1 MKALYYMGPKNL
13 KMDDIDIPKNSS
25 KQYLIKVVS
34 CGICGSDFE
43 GYLGKTGR
51 RTPPMIMGHE
61 FSGTIESLPTEINPK
76 YSIGQKVI
84 VFPKPF
90 CGECELCKKGL
101 VNVCPEGI
109 CMGVLD
115 QDGAMCEY
123 VSIEEKYIIPFSS
136 DMSFNT
142 AAMTEP
148 LAVAYRSVNKIS
160 DKDIQQSD
168 YFIVIGSGTIGLLA
182 VALLKYRG
190 AKNIIVS
197 DTMNY
202 RLSIAKKMGATNT
215 INPLEGDSVEQ
226 VRAITNSKMCDFSIE
241 AVGIKQTANTSLDCL
256 KIGGTAIW
264 IGNAQ
269 KIIEIDMQ
277 RIVTTE
283 LTIKGNYVYN
293 FEDFEK
299 CVHLL
304 ENNEIDVSPV
314 ITDTYKFKDSIQAF
328 KDLENNREGKK
339 IKIILEMD

>member
-1 MKALYYMGPKNL
+1 MKALYYMGPKKL
-13 KMDDIDIPKNSS
+13 EMKDIDIPSDDAEK
-25 KQYLIKVVS
+25 YLIKVVS

-61 FSGTIESLPTEINPK
+61 FSGIIEKVPTGIKSK

-84 VFPKPF
+84 IFPKPF

-101 VNVCPEGI
+101 VNVCPEGV

-115 QDGAMCEY
+115 HDGAMCEY
-123 VSIEEKYIIPFSS
+123 VNIEEKYIIPFS
-136 DMSFNT
+136 DNLSFNI

-160 DKDIQQSD
+160 DSEIQHSN
-168 YFIVIGSGTIGLLA
+168 YFMVIGAGTIGLLV

-190 AKNIIVS
+190 AKNIIIS
-197 DTMNY
+197 DTMDY
-202 RLSIAKKMGATNT
+202 RLSIAKKMGATYT
-215 INPLEGDSVEQ
+215 INPLEKDAIDQ
-226 VRAITNSKMCDFSIE
+226 VKVITNSKMCDFSIE
-241 AVGIKQTANTSLDCL
+241 AVGIKQTANTSIDCL

-293 FEDFEK
+293 FEDFEN
-299 CVHLL
+299 CVLLL
-304 ENNEIDVSPV
+304 ENKEIDLSPV
-314 ITDTYKFKDSIQAF
+314 ITDIYKFKDSIQAF
-328 KDLENNREGKK
+328 SDLENNRDGKK
-339 IKIILEMD
+339 IKIILEMI